1 MIATFFTKSNPIHYI
16 FAFVYLSSLFFIKN
30 SQIITGDLN
39 TIVAYFVLLITLCS
53 SILLIKFIISKN
65 ILNKK
70 NNYGIVAVCF
80 LIGLII
86 EESISYRVLFSN
98 IFLLLALRKIFSLRT
113 PININ
118 KKIFDAVFWILIAST
133 FYSPTILFLT
143 LLIVTLLLY
152 SHFNLNNIL
161 VIIFAIISTI
171 SFLYILE
178 ISSHSYSSFFDFI
191 NLLFFEIT
199 TNGYSALFF
208 KQEVVIDFKWSF
220 NFVMIFI
227 FIFIFSCLYVWK
239 GFVKT
244 NERRRST
251 TLILLTTTLSLII
264 LNLAIPE
271 TFIFLLFSIIVVFTT
286 YLERSSSQVIKN
298 LILILCLAAPYFSV
312 LF

>member
-16 FAFVYLSSLFFIKN
+16 FVFVYLSTLFFIKN

-39 TIVAYFVLLITLCS
+39 TIVAYFVLLITLSS

-70 NNYGIVAVCF
+70 NSYGIVAVCF

-98 IFLLLALRKIFSLRT
+98 IFLLFALRKIFSLRT
-113 PININ
+113 PTNIN
-118 KKIFDAVFWILIAST
+118 KKVFDAVFWILIAST

-178 ISSHSYSSFFDFI
+178 ISTDSYSSFWNFI

-199 TNGYSALFF
+199 SNGYSALFF

-220 NFVMIFI
+220 NLVMIFI
-227 FIFIFSCLYVWK
+227 FMCLYVWK

-251 TLILLTTTLSLII
+251 TLILLTTALSLII
-264 LNLAIPE
+264 LNLAMPE
-271 TFIFLLFSIIVVFTT
+271 TFIFLLFSIIVLFTS
-286 YLERSSSQVIKN
+286 YLERCLSQVTKN
-298 LILILCLAAPYFSV
+298 LILILWLAAPYFFV